1 MEDQAVAV
9 QVEAVAQVKAS
20 YTGQYLAPYLA
31 RNGQK
36 VRKRA

>member
-1 MEDQAVAV
+1 VQA
-9 QVEAVAQVKAS
+9 KAS

-31 RNGQK
+31 KANQK